1 MGGKEIFISRF
12 LKISGIFILCGWM
25 FFLGILVGRGTSPVS
40 FDTKSLQNKLAAIAA
55 GSKKEQKQ
63 KKKLDFDF
71 YEMLQK
77 PAAAGNGKLH
87 KADEIIPA
95 AFPGQNLKNREEPVV
110 KIREIKK
117 SRKAMTFSQHE
128 KKPDTTVMAY
138 TIQIAAYRNL
148 NDALKLMASLKDR
161 GYTPYR
167 TIGKTG
173 NTIWHRVRIGS
184 FKDMASAKETAKKLE
199 SVGIKGIIIK
209 QIVQ

>member
-25 FFLGILVGRGTSPVS
+25 FFLGILVGRGTAPVS
-40 FDTKSLQNKLAAIAA
+40 FDTKSVQKKLAAIAT
-55 GSKKEQKQ
+55 GSKKEQKPE
-63 KKKLDFDF
+63 KKLDFDF

-77 PAAAGNGKLH
+77 PAATGNGKLH

-95 AFPGQNLKNREEPVV
+95 ASQDQDLKNREAPVAN
-110 KIREIKK
+110 IREIKK
-117 SRKAMTFSQHE
+117 SRKAMTFSLPE
-128 KKPDTTVMAY
+128 KKSDTTVMAY

-173 NTIWHRVRIGS
+173 NKIWHRVRLGS
-184 FKDMASAKETAKKLE
+184 FKDMASAKKTEKKLE
-199 SVGIKGIIIK
+199 SVSIKGIIIK
-209 QIVQ
+209 VVQ